1 LKEEAFMFSYI
12 KGTVEYIGEESIVL
26 ENQGIGF
33 QIKTSQN
40 VINKLPGLHAP
51 VTIFTYMYVRE
62 DEISLFGFLS
72 KDEIQVFQLLI
83 GISGIGPKAA
93 LAIMS
98 CLTVEELQMAVLAED
113 AKAIAKANGVGGKTA
128 QRVIIELKDK
138 IKLEDL
144 YQDYMDEDGYTGSQA
159 DADNAS
165 EVALALTSLGYSNMA
180 ALRAIKKVKD
190 ADAMSV
196 EELLKAAL
204 KVI

>member
-1 LKEEAFMFSYI
+1 MFSYI

>member
-1 LKEEAFMFSYI
+1 MFSYI
-12 KGTVEYIGEESIVL
+12 KGTVEYIGEEFIVL
-26 ENQGIGF
+26 ENQGLGF

>member
-1 LKEEAFMFSYI
+1 MFSYI

-93 LAIMS
+93 LASMS